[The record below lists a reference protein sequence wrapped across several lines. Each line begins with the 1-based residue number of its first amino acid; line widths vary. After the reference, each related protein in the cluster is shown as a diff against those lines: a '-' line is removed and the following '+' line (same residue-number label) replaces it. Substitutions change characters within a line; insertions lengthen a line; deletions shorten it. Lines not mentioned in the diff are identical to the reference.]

1 MSFFFFKVGL
11 TLAGMKGSGGGG
23 GGEGRRAL
31 LTWVVNDMTHRFRE
45 VIDGKVNESCVLLV
59 FT

>member
-1 MSFFFFKVGL
+1 MEGE
-11 TLAGMKGSGGGG
+11 GGGGGGG